1 MRYRATARN
10 KDGWTF
16 MFFFFGLD
24 GGTEDEA
31 QRELNRIVSED
42 DQHLKYGP
50 WVVNGIVKREREGL
64 YA

>member
-16 MFFFFGLD
+16 VFFFG
-24 GGTEDEA
+24 GNGTPDEA

-50 WVVNGIVKREREGL
+50 WNVNGIINREYEGL